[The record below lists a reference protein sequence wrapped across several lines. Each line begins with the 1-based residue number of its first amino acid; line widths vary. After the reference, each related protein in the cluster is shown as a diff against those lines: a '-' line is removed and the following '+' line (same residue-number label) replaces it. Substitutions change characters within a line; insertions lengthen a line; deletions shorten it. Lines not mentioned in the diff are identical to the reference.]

1 MTLWSLHYSRP
12 AVASL
17 YKIVARQ
24 DVRAV
29 TAMLQQLAANPAAA
43 NLQPSADDPSIYWI
57 AVPGD
62 YVVLFEIVDEKRIV
76 RVLKIE

>member
-1 MTLWSLHYSRP
+1 MTPWTLHYSRP
-12 AVASL
+12 AVAAL

-29 TAMLQQLAANPAAA
+29 TATLQQLAANPAAA

-62 YVVLFEIVDEKRIV
+62 YVVFFEIMDEKRIV